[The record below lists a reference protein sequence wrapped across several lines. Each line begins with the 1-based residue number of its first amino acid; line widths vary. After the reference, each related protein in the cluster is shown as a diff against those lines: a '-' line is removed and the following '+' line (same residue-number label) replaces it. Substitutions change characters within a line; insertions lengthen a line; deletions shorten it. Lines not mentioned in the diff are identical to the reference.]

1 MADDVFTISDGDTT
15 YKHYLP
21 DHELDYVQKFVRQ
34 NATPYELD
42 MLRDMATRLHP
53 GDIVF
58 DIGANVGNHTLY
70 LASRVGCHVVA
81 FEPNT
86 HLAEAISQSAR
97 LNNLSELITVKNVG
111 VGDRRGNAHFVK
123 EIPENLGGQ
132 SIEMGA
138 GTISVIPLDSLKKP
152 APVRMLKIDVEGFEI
167 PVLRGAKKLIARDRP
182 VIYAECQNEAQF
194 REVSALLLDME
205 YLVHS
210 QFNATPT
217 HLFIPAEQ
225 TSLTAYSRE
234 VVTEKTGEI
243 YRLNERYT
251 ETRGSLVAASNKYYN
266 LGLRMNEATEAAT
279 QKDAQFRETLAE
291 RDAKIVKVEQEIVA
305 LGKIASER
313 DLKIASLAQDSDKL
327 ADQLKVAAK
336 EAGETRQLLQIAEA
350 AKLSTEQKLEAER
363 SIALTERSAALAER
377 NAAAAERN
385 AAIAE
390 GIVALERQNAL
401 QRKLETA
408 EAAYAAAQSRL
419 SALGSERDAA
429 RAQADAF
436 RQERDAAQA
445 EIDILAKKSEAQS
458 DALRKLEDR
467 LTTVQAQA
475 AEDLSAARAYALKRE
490 NVALGAKRRME
501 LELQA
506 AHAITRKEL
515 NGARRDLEK
524 RQTALVGSQKALAS
538 TRKALSERAS
548 LRRHF
553 RLVLRKRLGLG
564 SEKPAPTTGGSAF
577 AEGVL
582 RFHDTR
588 VMRALSD
595 TLAPRGLRRKFGNWL
610 RRRAKPH
617 PPTLHRPIA
626 HQPPP
631 ASLPGSVVPAPASVL
646 AMTASEAATPDLALP
661 SAKQQSGALGEA
673 LAKAD
678 FIVLVNA
685 YPAGDGAYGGEFI
698 RTRVDAYAEAGLLG
712 CVIELNARNRDL
724 QQDPTGTVPV
734 FRMPAHEAEA
744 LARRLSTVRG
754 TVLVHS
760 PSPQMQQLLPQH
772 IDGKRLVYWFHGF
785 ELRDIRRL
793 SYNFTTEERETRR
806 ASLDLTNRQRWEA
819 ARATFANPDIR
830 VIFVSDYLR
839 GIAGR
844 DVGSLPTRSSVIH
857 NFIDGDYYS
866 FVPAAQRG
874 SGRILLLRPFK
885 QRNYAGDIATR
896 AVKLLSDRPGFERL
910 SFTIRGFGPLYA
922 ENTEFLRG
930 MSNVTLQEQYSSR
943 DEMKALYASHD
954 IALCPT
960 RHDTQG
966 VSLGEAM
973 ARGMACISNDVTG
986 IPEFAGQGAAVL
998 VRPDDVRGYADAI
1011 WDLAHDKQRIGR
1023 IGAAGAE
1030 RVRRQCGLDATIRR
1044 EIALLRE

>member
-34 NATPYELD
+34 NATPYELE

-167 PVLRGAKKLIARDRP
+167 PVLRGARKLIARDRP

-225 TSLTAYSRE
+225 TSLSAYSRE

-251 ETRGSLVAASNKYYN
+251 ETRGSLDAASKKYYN
-266 LGLRMNEATEAAT
+266 LGLRMNEATEAAK
-279 QKDAQFRETLAE
+279 QKDA
-291 RDAKIVKVEQEIVA
+291 KIAKVEQEIVS

-313 DLKIASLAQDSDKL
+313 DLKIASLAQDSGKL

-350 AKLSTEQKLEAER
+350 AKLATEQKLDAER
-363 SIALTERSAALAER
+363 TIALTERSAALAER

-385 AAIAE
+385 AALAE

-401 QRKLETA
+401 HRKLETA

-436 RQERDAAQA
+436 RQERDDAQA
-445 EIDILAKKSEAQS
+445 EIDILAKKSEAQR
-458 DALRKLEDR
+458 DALRKIEDR
-467 LTTVQAQA
+467 LTAVQAQA
-475 AEDLSAARAYALKRE
+475 AEDLSAARAYAVKRE
-490 NVALGAKRRME
+490 NVALGLKRRME

-515 NGARRDLEK
+515 NGARKDLET

-564 SEKPAPTTGGSAF
+564 SEKPAPATGGSAF

-595 TLAPRGLRRKFGNWL
+595 TLAPAGCAANSATGCATGQSRA
-610 RRRAKPH
+610 RRRCA
-617 PPTLHRPIA
+617 
-626 HQPPP
+626 
-631 ASLPGSVVPAPASVL
+631 
-646 AMTASEAATPDLALP
+646 
-661 SAKQQSGALGEA
+661 
-673 LAKAD
+673 
-678 FIVLVNA
+678 
-685 YPAGDGAYGGEFI
+685 
-698 RTRVDAYAEAGLLG
+698 
-712 CVIELNARNRDL
+712 
-724 QQDPTGTVPV
+724 
-734 FRMPAHEAEA
+734 
-744 LARRLSTVRG
+744 
-754 TVLVHS
+754 
-760 PSPQMQQLLPQH
+760 
-772 IDGKRLVYWFHGF
+772 
-785 ELRDIRRL
+785 
-793 SYNFTTEERETRR
+793 
-806 ASLDLTNRQRWEA
+806 
-819 ARATFANPDIR
+819 
-830 VIFVSDYLR
+830 
-839 GIAGR
+839 
-844 DVGSLPTRSSVIH
+844 TRSHS
-857 NFIDGDYYS
+857 S
-866 FVPAAQRG
+866 P
-874 SGRILLLRPFK
+874 LRPVC
-885 QRNYAGDIATR
+885 R
-896 AVKLLSDRPGFERL
+896 AAWSRPPRL
-910 SFTIRGFGPLYA
+910 FSP
-922 ENTEFLRG
+922 
-930 MSNVTLQEQYSSR
+930 
-943 DEMKALYASHD
+943 
-954 IALCPT
+954 
-960 RHDTQG
+960 
-966 VSLGEAM
+966 
-973 ARGMACISNDVTG
+973 
-986 IPEFAGQGAAVL
+986 
-998 VRPDDVRGYADAI
+998 
-1011 WDLAHDKQRIGR
+1011 
-1023 IGAAGAE
+1023 
-1030 RVRRQCGLDATIRR
+1030 
-1044 EIALLRE
+1044 